1 MNYQGQHSYSNTNY
15 NRPFVAS
22 RNRNRRFTQ
31 TSQNMNLHFQN
42 IHLLAQTIQQLNHTI
57 QYSQQLLLPP
67 PPQFTPNQVYPPQGQ
82 GNVVLQFESLF
93 STNQHRTPD
102 ATQELSY
109 NILHVDEANI
119 HEIDVSQSNYH
130 LYDISGYSIIPQPLN
145 DICPITRESFEP
157 TQSVCMVARCKHIF
171 NKPTLMMWVEN
182 NNTCPSCRCAIR
194 D

>member
-1 MNYQGQHSYSNTNY
+1 MNYQGQHPYSNTNY
-15 NRPFVAS
+15 NRPFVVS

-31 TSQNMNLHFQN
+31 TSQNINLHFQN

-57 QYSQQLLLPP
+57 QYSQQLLLPQLP
-67 PPQFTPNQVYPPQGQ
+67 PPQVHAPQGQ

-93 STNQHRTPD
+93 PTSQPGNQDT
-102 ATQELSY
+102 TQELSY
-109 NILHVDEANI
+109 NILHVDQSNI
-119 HEIDVSQSNYH
+119 HEIDISHSNYH

-145 DICPITRESFEP
+145 DICPITRETFEP
-157 TQSVCMVARCKHIF
+157 TQHVCMVARCKHIF
-171 NKPTLMMWVEN
+171 NKPTLMTWVQN